1 MAFEGRPATL
11 IEYVIGVDPERS
23 VGIDEYEVRVPALTH
38 IASLVHAKNVSRRV
52 TRTIHKQFDTY
63 LPCGDEIEQG
73 Q

>member
-11 IEYVIGVDPERS
+11 IEYVIGGDLERP
-23 VGIDEYEVRVPALTH
+23 VGIDEHEVRVPTLAH
-38 IASLVHAKNVSRRV
+38 IASLVHAKNVSRSV
-52 TRTIHKQFDTY
+52 TRTIDEQLNTY